1 MQRRSV
7 VTGTVVGAKYGS
19 VWKIVAAVA
28 VHAGFE
34 SVVRAQNPV
43 GVEGVL
49 NAGGGM
55 QRVRRVVIRI
65 DQRGRAAG
73 VQEVEVVHCGE
84 GPDPAVLREV
94 VKIQT
99 DATPQNRVAGLAEAV
114 GDAEARR
121 EGFAVIVRDARDDSI
136 SGESGIH
143 ALVMAG
149 GGEEPESGR

>member
-43 GVEGVL
+43 GIEGVL

-55 QRVRRVVIRI
+55 QSVRRVVIRI
-65 DQRGRAAG
+65 DQRSRARSILDVEIVHG
-73 VQEVEVVHCGE
+73 VESFNPTILRQVVE
-84 GPDPAVLREV
+84 
-94 VKIQT
+94 IQT
-99 DATPQNRVAGLAEAV
+99 DTAAQHSCSR
-114 GDAEARR
+114 
-121 EGFAVIVRDARDDSI
+121 
-136 SGESGIH
+136 
-143 ALVMAG
+143 
-149 GGEEPESGR
+149 